1 MPGERSLRT
10 LRLESG
16 SRQAEADS
24 LVILQGMST
33 IEISLTTI
41 SRFATLI
48 WKAEREVSG
57 LTPCAGGTFETSAFF
72 YDATLL
78 SNKDQQ
84 NAIKT
89 SENESVKGV
98 IWECNNKNRSRDEA
112 LLLAFPGCYGEISVV
127 LFVIPTTDV

>member
-16 SRQAEADS
+16 SGQAEADS

-48 WKAEREVSG
+48 WKAEREVYAFAFSISV
-57 LTPCAGGTFETSAFF
+57 AFVTSAFF

-89 SENESVKGV
+89 SENERVKGV
-98 IWECNNKNRSRDEA
+98 IWECNNRIKTVSEKHYREPPMVAPDKYINSPGRSA
-112 LLLAFPGCYGEISVV
+112 
-127 LFVIPTTDV
+127 

>member
-10 LRLESG
+10 LWMESG
-16 SRQAEADS
+16 GRQAKVAS
-24 LVILQGMST
+24 LVILQRIST

-48 WKAEREVSG
+48 WKAEREVFGRSP
-57 LTPCAGGTFETSAFF
+57 TAGAFATSAFFF

-98 IWECNNKNRSRDEA
+98 IWECNNRIKTVSEKHYREPPMVAPDRFINS
-112 LLLAFPGCYGEISVV
+112 PG
-127 LFVIPTTDV
+127 

>member
-16 SRQAEADS
+16 SRQAEAGC

-48 WKAEREVSG
+48 WKAEREVFGRSSTAGVFTTSASLFYPTLLQQYANKIQLKWEVFVSG
-57 LTPCAGGTFETSAFF
+57 L
-72 YDATLL
+72 
-78 SNKDQQ
+78 
-84 NAIKT
+84 
-89 SENESVKGV
+89 
-98 IWECNNKNRSRDEA
+98 
-112 LLLAFPGCYGEISVV
+112 
-127 LFVIPTTDV
+127 